1 MMTVKYQILTKKNV
15 HDIKGDPL
23 LAMAFAVRVV
33 KIRIVQPLRE
43 QNFQGKSN
51 TLAGLRL

>member
-1 MMTVKYQILTKKNV
+1 MMAVKYQILTKINV